1 MNVDKSKTKGLKLS
15 LHIALFA
22 WLVTI
27 MTIVVFV
34 LVIIPQQKRTF
45 IQNLHSKAGGIAAS
59 LLNVTAGAAINEDYA
74 SIVTTAETLLEGDP
88 GLDFL
93 VIVRNDGFSIIN
105 EQEGWRVETISAGVF
120 QPETRGVFSS
130 IQKVPL
136 LNRRVFHYAQPFDY
150 SGIQWGWIH
159 LGLSL
164 KDYDQSVKRMYINTM
179 LIALACIFFS
189 FSLSLAYAKKLVRPI
204 HRLRDVVQKV
214 AEGNLDVRAD
224 GGRSDELGELGDSV
238 NSMIDSL
245 LRRDR
250 IMESVRFAG
259 QHLLLKEK
267 WEDAIS
273 DILCTIGES
282 TNASHA
288 YIFENH
294 LDACNRLLC
303 SLRYEWTASNIP
315 KQLQEPV
322 LQNISYSDFGLEHW
336 IDQLT
341 AGQPIHGV
349 FAGMS
354 HEEQLLLA
362 SQGILSII
370 VVPIFFEGS
379 LWGFLGLSDCTTP
392 RLWTDTDR
400 DSLRAVADLLGATH
414 SRQIFQKALLESKAT
429 LERRVVERTQELQKQ
444 VKAKENAL
452 LELAE
457 TQSSLLEMSRVTGMT
472 EVATGVLHNVGN
484 VLNSVN
490 VSCTLIRDQL
500 RESRVGNVSKVAALL
515 AEHKE
520 DLASFLSDDPRGRQ
534 IPAYLES
541 LGSALKEEYE
551 SISGQAES
559 LYERVEHIKEIVS
572 MQQNYGGALGVKET
586 IAPEQLMEDALTLNF
601 GALSRHNVTV
611 QRAYEPVAPFTA
623 DKHKI
628 LQILL
633 NLINNAMYACEDN
646 GDREKII
653 TLQIFSSGSDRLSMR
668 VTDNGM
674 GIAPENLTRIFQHG
688 FTTRKTGHGFGLHSG
703 ALAANELGGSLTVHS
718 DGPGLGASFTLEL
731 PLLSRSDKV

>member
-1 MNVDKSKTKGLKLS
+1 
-15 LHIALFA
+15 
-22 WLVTI
+22 
-27 MTIVVFV
+27 
-34 LVIIPQQKRTF
+34 
-45 IQNLHSKAGGIAAS
+45 
-59 LLNVTAGAAINEDYA
+59 
-74 SIVTTAETLLEGDP
+74 
-88 GLDFL
+88 
-93 VIVRNDGFSIIN
+93 
-105 EQEGWRVETISAGVF
+105 
-120 QPETRGVFSS
+120 
-130 IQKVPL
+130 
-136 LNRRVFHYAQPFDY
+136 
-150 SGIQWGWIH
+150 
-159 LGLSL
+159 
-164 KDYDQSVKRMYINTM
+164 
-179 LIALACIFFS
+179 
-189 FSLSLAYAKKLVRPI
+189 
-204 HRLRDVVQKV
+204 
-214 AEGNLDVRAD
+214 
-224 GGRSDELGELGDSV
+224 
-238 NSMIDSL
+238 
-245 LRRDR
+245 
-250 IMESVRFAG
+250 
-259 QHLLLKEK
+259 
-267 WEDAIS
+267 
-273 DILCTIGES
+273 
-282 TNASHA
+282 
-288 YIFENH
+288 
-294 LDACNRLLC
+294 
-303 SLRYEWTASNIP
+303 
-315 KQLQEPV
+315 
-322 LQNISYSDFGLEHW
+322 
-336 IDQLT
+336 
-341 AGQPIHGV
+341 
-349 FAGMS
+349 MS

-457 TQSSLLEMSRVTGMT
+457 TQSSLLEMSRITGMT

-611 QRAYEPVAPFTA
+611 QRAYEPVAPFTT